1 MRIFPI
7 GDVLSKTRTFHAKE
21 QAMAPLSKDH
31 LTEQIDRY
39 LNKADW
45 KVNENSNQSY
55 SLQGLNNYISSAA
68 SKSYWL
74 EKLYTPEIGDAVRQG
89 DFHIHDMQSLSSYC
103 VGWDLQDILKSGFQ
117 GGLDK
122 IESKPAK
129 HLDTALGQ
137 LVNLFYT
144 LQGESAG
151 AQAVSNLD
159 TLLAPFIRYD
169 NLTYNQ
175 VKQGLQEFLFNMNVP
190 TRVGFQT
197 PFTNVT
203 LDLLPPSTLA
213 NEPVIIGGKP
223 QDKTYSEFQHEMN
236 IFNQAF
242 CEVLAEGDAKGR
254 VFTFPIPTYNITKD
268 FDWDNPNLEGLW
280 RMTAKYGIPYF
291 SNFINSDMNPEDAR
305 SMCCRLRL
313 DNRELQKRGG
323 GLFGANPLTGSVGVV
338 TINLPRI
345 GYITNTKQEFY
356 KRLFHFMDL
365 AKESLEQKRKY
376 VERFTEEGL
385 YPYSKFYLR
394 SVKKRF
400 DRYWANHFSTIGL
413 IGMNEAC
420 LNLLGTPITS
430 TEGKLFAQDVLEV
443 MRDRIQQ
450 YQEETGNLYNL
461 EATPAEGTSYR
472 LAKKDK
478 AEFPD
483 IIVANETQYQ
493 EGTQAPYY
501 TNSSH
506 LSVDYTRDI
515 FELLDHQDELQT
527 KYTGGTVVHLFLGEA
542 IRDINTVK
550 SLVKTVCSQYKLPYF
565 TITPTF
571 SVCHT
576 HGYQKGKQLTCLT
589 CGQPNDVY
597 SRVVGFKRPV
607 RQWNVGKKA
616 EFENRNTYE
625 LPHDNFVDVPPIMPE
640 HKDLNVPAQ
649 L

>member
-1 MRIFPI
+1 
-7 GDVLSKTRTFHAKE
+7 
-21 QAMAPLSKDH
+21 MAPLSKDH

-74 EKLYTPEIGDAVRQG
+74 EKLYTPEIGDAVKQG
-89 DFHIHDMQSLSSYC
+89 DFHIHDLQSLSAYC

-129 HLDTALGQ
+129 HFGTALGQ

-169 NLTYNQ
+169 ELTYDQ
-175 VKQGLQEFLFNMNVP
+175 VRQSLQEFLFNMNVP

-213 NEPVIIGGKP
+213 NEPVIIGGVP
-223 QDKTYSEFQHEMN
+223 QETTYREFQHEMN

-280 RMTAKYGIPYF
+280 KMTAKYGIPYF

-323 GLFGANPLTGSVGVV
+323 GLFGANPLTGSIGVV

-345 GYITNTKQEFY
+345 GYMASTKQEFY
-356 KRLFHFMDL
+356 KQLFHLMDL

-394 SVKKRF
+394 AVKNRF
-400 DRYWANHFSTIGL
+400 NQYWANHFSTIGL

-430 TEGKLFAQDVLEV
+430 TEGKLFAQDVLDV

-450 YQEETGNLYNL
+450 YQEQTGNLYNL

-478 AEFPD
+478 EQFPD
-483 IIVANETQYQ
+483 IIVANERQYQ

-501 TNSSH
+501 TNSTH

-515 FELLDHQDELQT
+515 FELLDHQDVLQT

-542 IRDINTVK
+542 VRDISTVK
-550 SLVKTVCSQYKLPYF
+550 SLVKTICSQYKLPYF
-565 TITPTF
+565 TLTPTF
-571 SVCHT
+571 SVCYT
-576 HGYQKGKQLTCLT
+576 HGYQKGKQLTCIT
-589 CGQPNDVY
+589 CGEPNDVY
-597 SRVVGFKRPV
+597 SRVVGFKRPI

-616 EFENRNTYE
+616 EFENRNMYE
-625 LPHDNFVDVPPIMPE
+625 LPHDNFVSISSIMPE
-640 HKDLNVPAQ
+640 HKDLNIPAQ
-649 L
+649 F

>member
-1 MRIFPI
+1 
-7 GDVLSKTRTFHAKE
+7 
-21 QAMAPLSKDH
+21 MAPLSKDH
-31 LTEQIDRY
+31 LTEQIDHY

-68 SKSYWL
+68 SKTYWL
-74 EKLYTPEIGDAVRQG
+74 EKLYTPKIGDAVRQG
-89 DFHIHDMQSLSSYC
+89 DFHIHDMQSLSAYC

-129 HLDTALGQ
+129 HLGTALGQ

-169 NLTYNQ
+169 NLSYDQ
-175 VKQGLQEFLFNMNVP
+175 VRQNLQEFLFNMNVP

-213 NEPVIIGGKP
+213 KEPVIIGGKP

-242 CEVLAEGDAKGR
+242 SEVLAEGDAKGR

-280 RMTAKYGIPYF
+280 KMTAKYGIPYF

-323 GLFGANPLTGSVGVV
+323 GLFGANPLTGSIGVV

-345 GYITNTKQEFY
+345 GYIADTKQKFY
-356 KRLFHFMDL
+356 KRLSHFMDL

-394 SVKKRF
+394 AVKKRF
-400 DRYWANHFSTIGL
+400 DHYWSNHFSTIGL

-430 TEGKLFAQDVLEV
+430 TEGKLFAQDVLDF
-443 MRDRIQQ
+443 MRNRMQQ
-450 YQEETGNLYNL
+450 YQKETGNLYNL

-478 AEFPD
+478 EQFPD
-483 IIVANETQYQ
+483 IIVANESHYQ
-493 EGTQAPYY
+493 EGTQAPFY

-542 IRDINTVK
+542 VRDINTVK
-550 SLVKTVCSQYKLPYF
+550 SLVKTVCTQYKLPYF
-565 TITPTF
+565 TLTPTF
-571 SVCHT
+571 SVCYT
-576 HGYQKGKQLTCLT
+576 HGYQLGKQPTCST
-589 CGQPNDVY
+589 CGEPNDVY
-597 SRVVGFKRPV
+597 SRVVGFHRPV

-616 EFENRNTYE
+616 EFKNRNTYE
-625 LPHDNFVDVPPIMPE
+625 IPHDNMIDIPPITPE
-640 HKDLNVPAQ
+640 HKDLNMPAQ